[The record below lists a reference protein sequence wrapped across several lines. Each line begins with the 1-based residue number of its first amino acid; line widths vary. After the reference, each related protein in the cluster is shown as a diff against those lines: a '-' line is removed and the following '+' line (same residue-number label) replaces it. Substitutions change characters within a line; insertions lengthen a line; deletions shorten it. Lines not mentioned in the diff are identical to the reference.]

1 MCYLIGKTIFEMNK
15 LGITALVFI
24 TFLVVVAVTVLN
36 FSGIINTYQSLIINF
51 VVAVYFLT
59 ILFFLKSVKDK
70 DEYRKLTL
78 KQDEYNSNL
87 NNFITVLRTERHDF
101 MNHFTVVSGLLS
113 MGRAEQAEKY
123 LKDLIDMTKVNSQ
136 LLAIKQPTVIALVN
150 GKIAQAAAKGI
161 SNFSVV
167 VKSNLVDLRINS
179 TDLTAILGNLID
191 NAIDAA
197 VSDFSEP
204 GFISISFDEDP
215 EYYAISISNSGLP
228 IPQDFIKEIFK
239 PGVSSKGQG
248 RGFGLSIVMTT
259 VQKYKGTI
267 DVASGPTT
275 FNILLPRGT
284 SSD

>member
-1 MCYLIGKTIFEMNK
+1 MNR

-36 FSGIINTYQSLIINF
+36 FLKVINTYQSLIINF
-51 VVAVYFLT
+51 IVGIYFLT
-59 ILFFLKSVKDK
+59 ILFFLKAVQDN
-70 DEYRKLTL
+70 DECRKLAL

-101 MNHFTVVSGLLS
+101 MNHFTVISGLLS
-113 MGRAEQAEKY
+113 MGRAGQAEKY
-123 LKDLIDMTKVNSQ
+123 LKDIIDMTKINSQ
-136 LLAIKQPTVIALVN
+136 LLVLKQPTIIALVN

-161 SNFSVV
+161 SDFSVR
-167 VKSNLVDLRINS
+167 VKSDLAGLRIS
-179 TDLTAILGNLID
+179 DTDLTAILGNLID

-197 VSDFSEP
+197 VLAPSEP

-215 EYYAISISNSGLP
+215 YNYFISVSNSGME
-228 IPQDFIKEIFK
+228 IPKELANDMFN
-239 PGVSSKGQG
+239 PGISSKGQG

-267 DVASGPTT
+267 IVTSEPIT
-275 FNILLPRGT
+275 FSISLPRGT
-284 SSD
+284 SDD